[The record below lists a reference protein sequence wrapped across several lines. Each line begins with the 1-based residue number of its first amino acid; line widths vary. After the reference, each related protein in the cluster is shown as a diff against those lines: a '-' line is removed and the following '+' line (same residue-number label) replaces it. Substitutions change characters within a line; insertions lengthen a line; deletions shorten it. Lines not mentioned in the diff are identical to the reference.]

1 MEDKR
6 LAHNRKLEVTG
17 KKQQRK
23 KSNHHQLV
31 ATAVRP
37 FHGRAESCPG
47 GASQAEPP
55 TTRESA
61 DRQQDQPPPPP
72 HQQEADRELLLAAL
86 LPVPQGAA
94 QRRGHLHVEVQVPTA
109 VAELVLL
116 NNPLICVLQAEATG
130 LSAAWSAGAGRSS
143 WTSRTRPAASSAAL
157 ILM

>member
-23 KSNHHQLV
+23 KSNNHQLV

-37 FHGRAESCPG
+37 FHDRAESCPG
-47 GASQAEPP
+47 RASQTEPP

-72 HQQEADRELLLAAL
+72 HQQEADRELLLQRCFL
-86 LPVPQGAA
+86 CLKELPNDGD
-94 QRRGHLHVEVQVPTA
+94 
-109 VAELVLL
+109 
-116 NNPLICVLQAEATG
+116 IY
-130 LSAAWSAGAGRSS
+130 
-143 WTSRTRPAASSAAL
+143 
-157 ILM
+157 M

>member
-1 MEDKR
+1 VVQITDGEGSDIPPRCSIGWSPRCRRTSTYLSSAPPLYKAPTRGPFHMEDKR

-23 KSNHHQLV
+23 KSNNHQLV

-47 GASQAEPP
+47 RASQTEPP

-72 HQQEADRELLLAAL
+72 HQQEADRELLLQRCFL
-86 LPVPQGAA
+86 CLKELPNDGD
-94 QRRGHLHVEVQVPTA
+94 
-109 VAELVLL
+109 
-116 NNPLICVLQAEATG
+116 IY
-130 LSAAWSAGAGRSS
+130 
-143 WTSRTRPAASSAAL
+143 
-157 ILM
+157 M